1 MKKVVGFENWYSV
14 TDDGHVFSHHRDI
27 WLKPFKVGAGY
38 HRVGL
43 FYLGKSHNK
52 YVHRIVAEAFLGP
65 SDGREINH
73 KNGNKTD
80 NRVENLE
87 WVTRSENVK
96 HNYYELGYR
105 VTPIYAIKTDCSEV
119 LKFKSVEEAVRTG
132 FASAHIYSCLRG
144 ERKQHKGFKFVYQ
157 TTPPAAN
164 RQWTGL
170 TDEEIK
176 DVAAS
181 CMWWV
186 REQDILDDAI
196 EFAKAYEAKLKEKN
210 T

>member
-38 HRVGL
+38 HRVNL

-52 YVHRIVAEAFLGP
+52 YIHRIVAEAFLGP
-65 SDGREINH
+65 SNGKEINH

-87 WVTRSENVK
+87 WVTRSENVN
-96 HNYYELGYR
+96 HSYYELGYR
-105 VTPIYAIKTDCSEV
+105 VTPIYAIKLDNSEI
-119 LKFKSVEEAVRTG
+119 LEFKSVEEAVRAG
-132 FASAHIYSCLRG
+132 FSSAHIYGCLRG
-144 ERKQHKGFKFVYQ
+144 DRRQHKGFKFVYQ
-157 TTPPAAN
+157 TTPPQ
-164 RQWTGL
+164 RKPL

-176 DVAAS
+176 AIWLNGKDHGDDWLDVQGIA
-181 CMWWV
+181 
-186 REQDILDDAI
+186 RAI
-196 EFAKAYEAKLKEKN
+196 EAAHGIKEN

>member
-38 HRVGL
+38 YRVSL

-105 VTPIYAIKTDCSEV
+105 VTPIYAIKLDNSEV
-119 LKFKSVEEAVRTG
+119 LEFKSVGEAVRAG
-132 FASAHIYSCLRG
+132 FVSAHIYGCLRG
-144 ERKQHKGFKFVYQ
+144 DIRQHKGFKFVYQ
-157 TTPPAAN
+157 TTPQQ
-164 RQWTGL
+164 RTWVGL
-170 TDEEIK
+170 TDEECRLTYTS
-176 DVAAS
+176 AMEAP
-181 CMWWV
+181 V
-186 REQDILDDAI
+186 RDQVTVCRAI
-196 EFAKAYEAKLKEKN
+196 EAKLRSKN
-210 T
+210 ERL